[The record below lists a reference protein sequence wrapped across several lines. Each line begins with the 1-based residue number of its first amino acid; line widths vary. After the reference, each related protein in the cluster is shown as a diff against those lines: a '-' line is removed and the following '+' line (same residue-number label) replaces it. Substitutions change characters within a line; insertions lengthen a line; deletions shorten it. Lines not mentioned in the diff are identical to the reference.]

1 MSDERGFTLLEVLV
15 ASVIAAV
22 VFGVLMLTA
31 LNALGTV
38 RNAGAYETALSLA
51 RSHLA
56 MLGRNMAEVPA
67 NSHGS
72 DGPFYWQLQ
81 VSPEAVAN
89 PGPGIVNWFE
99 HKDQLRATLYAV
111 SIIVVWQADGHRR
124 QLHVETQRLGFALP
138 PPVQP

>member
-1 MSDERGFTLLEVLV
+1 MSDERGFTLLEVLI

-22 VFGVLMLTA
+22 VFGVLLLTA

-56 MLGRNMAEVPA
+56 MLGRNMANVPA
-67 NSHGS
+67 DSHGS
-72 DGPFYWQLQ
+72 DGPFYWQ
-81 VSPEAVAN
+81 VRVKPEAVAN
-89 PGPGIVNWFE
+89 PGPGIVAWYE
-99 HKDQLRATLYAV
+99 HRNQLRATLYAV
-111 SIIVVWQADGHRR
+111 RIIILWQADGHRH